1 MSPFL
6 HDSIPTPGD
15 PLQWQ
20 LRLPGG
26 WELLGH
32 KGSSL
37 KEAAFQNQPSEPAAS
52 FGADLRSPAALPS
65 SLFFFFFNCYIL
77 GTLLPEA
84 FLVYLF
90 YFLDFVK
97 LKIYQLSRG

>member
-6 HDSIPTPGD
+6 HESIPTPSD
-15 PLQWQ
+15 PLHWQ

-26 WELLGH
+26 RELLGH

-37 KEAAFQNQPSEPAAS
+37 KGAAFQNQPSEPAAS

-65 SLFFFFFNCYIL
+65 SLFFFFF
-77 GTLLPEA
+77 
-84 FLVYLF
+84 F
-90 YFLDFVK
+90 
-97 LKIYQLSRG
+97 